1 MKNKMQEVYYE
12 TKKWIIF
19 TIASTVVF
27 EIIYI
32 LLNYF
37 AGDENFSIYFNY
49 LLTKK
54 DDKFVILRMILSMC
68 NLFSEIIL
76 MLINIRQINYKEY
89 LILIMIGNHY

>member
-32 LLNYF
+32 LLNYT
-37 AGDENFSIYFNY
+37 AGDESFSIYFNY
-49 LLTKK
+49 LLIKK
-54 DDKFVILRMILSMC
+54 DDNLVILRMILSMC
-68 NLFSEIIL
+68 NLLSEIIL